1 MRFSNYNTIRYV
13 PFLYF
18 FIITSIV
25 VLGYLEFKFEQED
38 LFYAEVIYW
47 IFLGVMIVLLLYI
60 YNFGKLFE
68 YDSDGEAL
76 CFRNSG
82 AVLSETLN
90 YRENKAEFPKHKLKQ
105 YKISDYLIF
114 KKLSIYVKSNYL
126 GQKQV
131 KKIVFDITF
140 VKPKRISLMKASL
153 NKVVKT
159 NSEKLHE
166 RRSRKQ

>member
-1 MRFSNYNTIRYV
+1 M

-25 VLGYLEFKFEQED
+25 VLGYLEFKFEQEN
-38 LFYAEVIYW
+38 LFYAEILFW
-47 IFLGVMIVLLLYI
+47 IFLAVMSFLLLYI

-82 AVLSETLN
+82 AVLSEKIN
-90 YRENKAEFPKHKLKQ
+90 YREKRAEFPKYKLKKF
-105 YKISDYLIF
+105 KINDYLIF
-114 KKLSIYVKSNYL
+114 KKLSIYVKSNYS
-126 GQKQV
+126 GQKQI
-131 KKIVFDITF
+131 KKVVFDITF
-140 VKPKRISLMKASL
+140 VKPKRVNLMKASL
-153 NKVVKT
+153 HKVVKT
-159 NSEKLHE
+159 NSKKLHE